1 MSTLRAR
8 GKKALFSSVLAGLVI
23 GGLGLAEVVA
33 GLAGNVKTFR
43 TESRRFL
50 NESAPLTSHTR
61 RLQPSLSDEF
71 INE

>member
-33 GLAGNVKTFR
+33 GLAGNVKTEMVPQIR
-43 TESRRFL
+43 T
-50 NESAPLTSHTR
+50 
-61 RLQPSLSDEF
+61 QG
-71 INE
+71 